1 MGELENELHHNG
13 YFFSNNQWES
23 KGVHPTRERPSTR
36 LPLFT
41 VFIHI
46 VYRDLFQSFVSSR
59 EEATD
64 GGFEICKEVTITHLL
79 FADDSLIF
87 LRASEADC
95 RHLKRIFDCYAEAS
109 EQIFNF
115 EKSSMVFSGKIPNA
129 QITAIKDIFKLNV
142 VSRHENYLGL
152 PSMIG
157 RKRTSFFKDIKL
169 KILSKISSWHHK
181 MFSSGGRNFSSK

>member
-1 MGELENELHHNG
+1 MGEIENELHHNG

-23 KGVHPTRERPSTR
+23 KGVHPTRERTSTR

-152 PSMIG
+152 HP
-157 RKRTSFFKDIKL
+157 
-169 KILSKISSWHHK
+169 
-181 MFSSGGRNFSSK
+181 